1 MKNHLFAFILCAF
14 ALGIVAQMYFSWSNN
29 GLYFLPI
36 ILFCILIFVYKNTAI
51 FINTLLIFFFSFG
64 IALKFHA
71 DNQLKIIEEPITE
84 TAYLVSVERSF
95 KSSEKYKK
103 YQAKIIYPDHFSSYQ
118 ILVYLPKD
126 TINYHPNDQLIVYG
140 KLLPIPK
147 KLNPYQFDY
156 GAFLANKGISA
167 QLFAKFS
174 TLRKEGKGFYNA
186 VSKSKIHLLEQL
198 KKHHFSTEAI
208 GLIGAMLLGTHSE
221 LDQEIY
227 QSYVNTGVVHILA
240 ISGLHVMMLFGT
252 LMWLTKSFL
261 HLSHGKAIRI
271 LFCLLFIWLYAFYVE
286 LRPPVFRASLM
297 ITLFYFATL
306 LKRKPYI
313 FHTLALSAFVILIVR
328 PNDLFDIGFRLS
340 FSAVFFIVWLNDIT
354 MKWVRRGSFISQ
366 SFKGLLT
373 TSTAAQLGT
382 MPFASLYF
390 NQFSWLFLFGNI
402 VLIPAAYLMMIL
414 GLLSIL
420 LVGIDFV
427 PTFIVE
433 VNNFFINTINTYIG
447 WLATW
452 DKLVWR
458 NLYISPFTSFLLI
471 VALVCLRFVF
481 VQQSKI
487 ALIVLLIA
495 LTGNL
500 SHRLVDIYRKDKIN
514 ELIVYQHYRESTISV
529 KKRNNLV
536 VFSTAFAD
544 SSQWKKF
551 IIEPYANHQRIKN
564 IYYLDWATNFRL
576 EDIQK
581 NDQEI
586 IVGSSTLSW
595 QKLNDLAIH
604 SADYYLIRN
613 NQEMGEN
620 LGQLTSK
627 KIVADGSN
635 LANVL
640 DNIEVELIKNK
651 NEPIWNTARDGYF
664 RLGF

>member
-1 MKNHLFAFILCAF
+1 M
-14 ALGIVAQMYFSWSNN
+14 
-29 GLYFLPI
+29 
-36 ILFCILIFVYKNTAI
+36 
-51 FINTLLIFFFSFG
+51 
-64 IALKFHA
+64 
-71 DNQLKIIEEPITE
+71 
-84 TAYLVSVERSF
+84 
-95 KSSEKYKK
+95 
-103 YQAKIIYPDHFSSYQ
+103 
-118 ILVYLPKD
+118 
-126 TINYHPNDQLIVYG
+126 
-140 KLLPIPK
+140 
-147 KLNPYQFDY
+147 
-156 GAFLANKGISA
+156 
-167 QLFAKFS
+167 
-174 TLRKEGKGFYNA
+174 
-186 VSKSKIHLLEQL
+186 
-198 KKHHFSTEAI
+198 
-208 GLIGAMLLGTHSE
+208 
-221 LDQEIY
+221 
-227 QSYVNTGVVHILA
+227 
-240 ISGLHVMMLFGT
+240 
-252 LMWLTKSFL
+252 
-261 HLSHGKAIRI
+261 
-271 LFCLLFIWLYAFYVE
+271 
-286 LRPPVFRASLM
+286 
-297 ITLFYFATL
+297 
-306 LKRKPYI
+306 
-313 FHTLALSAFVILIVR
+313 
-328 PNDLFDIGFRLS
+328 
-340 FSAVFFIVWLNDIT
+340 
-354 MKWVRRGSFISQ
+354 
-366 SFKGLLT
+366 
-373 TSTAAQLGT
+373 
-382 MPFASLYF
+382 
-390 NQFSWLFLFGNI
+390 
-402 VLIPAAYLMMIL
+402 
-414 GLLSIL
+414 
-420 LVGIDFV
+420 
-427 PTFIVE
+427 
-433 VNNFFINTINTYIG
+433 
-447 WLATW
+447 
-452 DKLVWR
+452 
-458 NLYISPFTSFLLI
+458 
-471 VALVCLRFVF
+471 CLRFVF

-620 LGQLTSK
+620 LDQLTSK